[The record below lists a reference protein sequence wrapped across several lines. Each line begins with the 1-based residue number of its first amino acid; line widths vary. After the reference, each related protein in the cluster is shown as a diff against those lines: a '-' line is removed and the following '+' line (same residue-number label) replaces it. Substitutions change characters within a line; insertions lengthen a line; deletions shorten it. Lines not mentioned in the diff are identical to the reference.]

1 MKNLKNEGT
10 KSNLA
15 LYLKEMNR
23 IPMLSRDEEVETA
36 RAAAAGNKAAREKLV
51 NSNLRFVINVAKNYQ
66 GLGLPLE
73 DLIGEGNAGLLTAV
87 DRFDVEKGYRF
98 ISYAVWWIRQSIIN
112 AIYDKASLIRLPAN
126 RAAELVKIKQA
137 KKIIKKHYSPNEEIE
152 EIAELLN
159 MDKDHINDLINI
171 SREIISLDNPLA
183 VDGDSDLKD
192 IVADNQYRTPDKD
205 IEYSF
210 MKTAIDD
217 ALESLDKNEAD
228 IIRCHYGLDRK
239 AMSLKEIGA
248 LYNLSKERIRQIEER
263 ALLRLKNPLRTR
275 KLKAYVA

>member
-1 MKNLKNEGT
+1 MNNMKNEET

-15 LYLKEMNR
+15 LYLKEMNC

-36 RAAAAGNKAAREKLV
+36 RKAAAGNKAAREKLV

-126 RAAELVKIKQA
+126 RAAELVKIKKA
-137 KKIIKKHYSPNEEIE
+137 RKIIKKHYSLNEEIE
-152 EIAELLN
+152 EIAALLN

-171 SREIISLDNPLA
+171 SREIISLDNPLTK
-183 VDGDSDLKD
+183 DGDSDLKD
-192 IVADNQYRTPDKD
+192 IVADNHYKTPDKD
-205 IEYSF
+205 IEFSF
-210 MKTAIDD
+210 MKIAIED
-217 ALESLDKNEAD
+217 ALETLDKNEAD
-228 IIRCHYGLDRK
+228 IIRCHYGLGCK

-263 ALLRLKNPLRTR
+263 AILRLKNPLRTR

>member
-1 MKNLKNEGT
+1 MNNLRNEGT
-10 KSNLA
+10 KNNLA
-15 LYLKEMNR
+15 VYLREMNR

-36 RAAAAGNKAAREKLV
+36 RAAAAGNKTAREKLV
-51 NSNLRFVINVAKNYQ
+51 NANLRFVVNVAKNYQ

-112 AIYDKASLIRLPAN
+112 AIYDKGSLIRLPAN

-137 KKIIKKHYSPNEEIE
+137 GKIVKKHHSFNEEVE

-159 MDKDHINDLINI
+159 MDKDHINDLISI
-171 SREIISLDNPLA
+171 SRDIISLDNP
-183 VDGDSDLKD
+183 VTIEGDGDLKD
-192 IVADNQYRTPDKD
+192 LVADKQYRTPDKD

-210 MKTAIDD
+210 MKTAIND
-217 ALESLDKNEAD
+217 ALKTLDKNEAD
-228 IIRCHYGLDRK
+228 IIRCHYGLGCQ

>member
-1 MKNLKNEGT
+1 MNNFKNEGS
-10 KSNLA
+10 KNNLA

-51 NSNLRFVINVAKNYQ
+51 NSNLRFVVNVAKNYQ

-137 KKIIKKHYSPNEEIE
+137 KKVIKKHYSLDEEIE

-192 IVADNQYRTPDKD
+192 VVADNQYRTPDKE
-205 IEYSF
+205 IEFSF

-217 ALESLDKNEAD
+217 ALETLDKNEAD
-228 IIRCHYGLDRK
+228 IIRCHYGLDRQ
-239 AMSLKEIGA
+239 AMSLKEIGV

-263 ALLRLKNPLRTR
+263 AILRLKNPLRTR

>member
-1 MKNLKNEGT
+1 MNKLKNEET

-15 LYLKEMNR
+15 LYLREMNR
-23 IPMLSRDEEVETA
+23 IPMLNRDEEVETA
-36 RAAAAGNKAAREKLV
+36 REAAAGNKAAREKLV

-126 RAAELVKIKQA
+126 RAAELVKIKKA
-137 KKIIKKHYSPNEEIE
+137 RKIIKKHYSLDEEIE

-159 MDKDHINDLINI
+159 MDKEHINDLINI
-171 SREIISLDNPLA
+171 SREIISLDNPLTK
-183 VDGDSDLKD
+183 DGDSDLKD
-192 IVADNQYRTPDKD
+192 IVADNHYKTPDKD
-205 IEYSF
+205 IEFSF
-210 MKTAIDD
+210 MKIAIND
-217 ALESLDKNEAD
+217 ALETLDKNEAD
-228 IIRCHYGLDRK
+228 IIRCHYGLGCK

-263 ALLRLKNPLRTR
+263 AILRLKNPLRTR